1 MRSLRKIRASSLVAS
16 PPGLPLGATTP
27 PGRWRVWLPDAE
39 QEPDR
44 GNACFGIAVG
54 LALSLPIW
62 LVLGLVT
69 FAVAL

>member
-1 MRSLRKIRASSLVAS
+1 MRSPRKSVAS
-16 PPGLPLGATTP
+16 ASVAPRPGPPLSATTP
-27 PGRWRVWLPDAE
+27 PDRWRVWLPDAE

-62 LVLGLVT
+62 LVLGLVAL
-69 FAVAL
+69 AVVL